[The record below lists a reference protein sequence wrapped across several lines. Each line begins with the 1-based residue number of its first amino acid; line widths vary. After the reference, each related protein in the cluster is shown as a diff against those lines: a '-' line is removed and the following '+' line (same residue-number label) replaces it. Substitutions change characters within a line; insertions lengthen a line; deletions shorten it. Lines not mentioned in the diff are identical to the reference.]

1 MATVNVSICHF
12 YYEGV
17 VWNSFILLVALLSFV
32 GGVPAFWWLQEGL
45 SFISNYPLDP
55 PTADHVSVLLALILL
70 EFQVSVT
77 FRLCSLQLT
86 MCLSFYPWSS
96 WSSRS
101 DHVSVLLALILLE
114 FQVQLEFQVSVTFSL
129 SDHVLVLL
137 ALILLEF
144 QVSVTF
150 SLCKFLQLT
159 KCPHP
164 TVPDPAGVPADHVSV
179 LLSLILLEF
188 QVSVLYVMSPTAD
201 HVSVLLA
208 LILLEFQVSVTFT
221 LSDHVSVLL
230 ALILLEFQMIRRLW
244 ECLYVSIFSDVSV
257 HLVHYLL
264 GMIYYLAVP
273 ISIIAEGPKLDGT
286 RLSLSDVRWSHVIGT
301 GLFIWSF
308 WQQNKAHIILANLR
322 KDKRGYVVTRGHKI
336 PYGGWFEYVSNPH
349 YLAELLMYLSI
360 IIVLG
365 GEHYLSW
372 VIQGYILVELG
383 LCGWIT
389 HNWYRTKF
397 DNYPSSRSI
406 LIPYIF

>member
-1 MATVNVSICHF
+1 MDSCLLEVFWFSLISAFLLGWTVYTLFPTAPDFLQDLLHYGKCKVVRDDRSWLRVFDIPKRWFSHF

-55 PTADHVSVLLALILL
+55 PTA
-70 EFQVSVT
+70 
-77 FRLCSLQLT
+77 
-86 MCLSFYPWSS
+86 
-96 WSSRS
+96 
-101 DHVSVLLALILLE
+101 
-114 FQVQLEFQVSVTFSL
+114 
-129 SDHVLVLL
+129 
-137 ALILLEF
+137 
-144 QVSVTF
+144 
-150 SLCKFLQLT
+150 
-159 KCPHP
+159 
-164 TVPDPAGVPADHVSV
+164 
-179 LLSLILLEF
+179 
-188 QVSVLYVMSPTAD
+188 
-201 HVSVLLA
+201 
-208 LILLEFQVSVTFT
+208 
-221 LSDHVSVLL
+221 DHVSVLL